1 MAEKLMEKC
10 IYCGGEILYTGLES
24 LVKCGFCGRTFA
36 VMKFQSEQVKMRQA
50 LEEGKAAQAALEE
63 AKQEQAQAQERLNTA
78 VTALSSLDASQKN
91 AEKKLNELFKQ
102 TQADQQT
109 REAIAGLLEGLKS
122 GQEQGQDTLGRLMRA
137 LADSREEGMDKL
149 TLLQETANKL
159 LSTQNDLVAKSMAQ
173 VEILQM
179 LQGMQLKSEEKLKLQ
194 NDFVMWNQSAHAEDT
209 ERLQKIQ
216 GSTSALLEGQ
226 KALNDKVDALRQAAE
241 ATQAS
246 VDAFHGEYQA
256 DKAMEL
262 ANLYHQADNFQR
274 DRVFDNAAQTY
285 RKMLVKGC
293 TDTEIYWRLVMCHY
307 CVEYQRDDD
316 DNLIPTILN
325 PDLTAPEEISERRDL
340 QENIGEYGDFYLG
353 ELRKIDEILDRYRE
367 LRHQVQYDVFISVK
381 QSVDGHQTQDSDKAS
396 DLYDHLMSLGLRVFN
411 SRRTPIPAGQEF
423 EPYIISAL
431 MSAKVLIVLGT
442 SPKYINAQWVRNEW
456 SRFQWLQRREK
467 KNGGTERRLICYL
480 CGSMQPSDL
489 KAVKGLNPNEQA
501 IVESATAIDKLDAS
515 LAYLMPKPDP
525 KPGPAPEPTPQPT
538 SVNLDTVLRQMTN
551 WLYRGRFDK
560 VISRYDELTDE
571 GLFQDQARLHLRVLC
586 AEKHVEEIDQ
596 LPKLAEKISNHNL
609 FRLARRMCR
618 SEEDQKLL
626 DRLQKENEENLK
638 SKIEK
643 PEPEKPKPAKPKPAK
658 PEPAKSEPMPDEEL
672 PKEEYL
678 KALLAGLQRGDY
690 DWVLR
695 MYDKYV
701 GQTPYHSSPR
711 FHIYALCA
719 ERGVSDF
726 NMLAN
731 SDKVLTDEPKF
742 QTARRVC
749 TSGFEMSQLS
759 ALARENEDYR
769 SKLSPG
775 QGKDVSIVD
784 ILRKMNQLL
793 AVGSFKQILDLY
805 QQYYLKAPFKN
816 SVRLHLLALCAE
828 RGVKSI
834 NMLPQS
840 MAVLADEPKYRAARL
855 ICRDND
861 DLALLTRLRGENEDY
876 RRNNKQSQSGPPK
889 PEAPTELLTPGE
901 CLTQMKHALSNGDF
915 AEAQT
920 LYDRYRL
927 KPIFKDSPRLHLYAL
942 CAQRQ
947 VRSIDLLATSSQSL
961 IDEPNFRAARMVARS
976 GTDKDLLA
984 NLLKAN
990 EEYRSKKN
998 QPAPPPKPETPTT
1011 PLTPGECLIKMKQAL
1026 SDNDFA
1032 AVQALYDQ
1040 YGTTSPFKDSPRL
1053 HLYALCA
1060 QRQVRSVDL
1069 LATSTQSLID
1079 EPCFRAA
1086 RMVARSGTDKDM
1098 LANLLKANQEYI
1110 GKNPFRKP
1118 QSGNEDA
1125 DTLFQ
1130 RGVNCELGKNG
1141 LSQSD
1146 SEALRWYRKAADMG
1160 HTAAQYNVGVFYH
1173 FGRGTTQNYAEALKW
1188 YRKAAEHGYADA
1200 QNNLGVMYNT
1210 GLGVSQNPA
1219 EAFRWYR
1226 LAAEQGLA
1234 ISQNNIG
1241 NMYENGKG
1249 TAKDLDEAA
1258 KWYRKA
1264 AEQGYAKAQCNLGN
1278 MYETGRG
1285 VSKNLSEALKW
1296 YRKSADQGFASAQFS
1311 LGVMYHDG
1319 LGVAQNHAEAM
1330 RWYQMAA
1337 GQGYAAAECNIGVL
1351 YQHGLG
1357 VAKDLSEALK
1367 WYRKAAG
1374 QGNARAQHCLG
1385 AMYHD
1390 GTGVAQNYAEAM
1402 QWYQKA
1408 AAQGYSDSECNIGV
1422 LYQYGLGVAKNMDEA
1437 VNWYR
1442 KAADRGQARAQC
1454 CLGAM
1459 YHNGLGVKKN
1469 YAEAM
1474 RWYQKAAEQG
1484 HSAAQYDIGLLYESG
1499 LGVAKDVAVALEW
1512 YRKAAAKGDEDAKK
1526 RLKAL
1531 EDAEAKAKQEE
1542 LKQAQEQAADVFNL
1556 FFQQKQNNAS
1566 ANPPTAQQLT
1576 DFWRQNLPS
1585 IHNTAAVG
1593 PAITPKLIKI
1603 VSKIVPPS
1611 SDEAILGVIHAK
1623 MGMGQGAVTLM
1634 ATDKRIYINIGEKMY
1649 PTIVAEYAQIASAS
1663 TSPMHT
1669 NPKKRVLTILLKNR
1683 NTLTVANPSNAFKD
1697 TINFEC
1703 LANTLNALVKQYY
1716 Q

>member
-1 MAEKLMEKC
+1 MAEKLVEKC
-10 IYCGGEILYTGLES
+10 IYCGGEILYTGLEPI
-24 LVKCGFCGRTFA
+24 VKCGFCGKTFA

-50 LEEGKAAQAALEE
+50 LEEGKVAQAALEE
-63 AKQEQAQAQERLNTA
+63 AKKAQAQAQERLNTA
-78 VTALSSLDASQKN
+78 VTALSGLDASQKN

-137 LADSREEGMDKL
+137 LADSRDEGMDKL

-209 ERLQKIQ
+209 ARLQKIQ

-226 KALNDKVDALRQAAE
+226 KALNDKVDALRQTAE

-274 DRVFDNAAQTY
+274 DRVFDNAAELY
-285 RKMLVKGC
+285 RQMLVKGC

-316 DNLIPTILN
+316 DSLIPTILN

-381 QSVDGHQTQDSDKAS
+381 QTIDGHQTQDSDKAS

-442 SPKYINAQWVRNEW
+442 SPKYMNAQWVRNEW
-456 SRFQWLQRREK
+456 SRFQWLQRHEK
-467 KNGGTERRLICYL
+467 KLGGTERRLICYL

-501 IVESATAIDKLDAS
+501 IVESATAIEKLDAS
-515 LAYLMPKPDP
+515 LAYLMPKSGP
-525 KPGPAPEPTPQPT
+525 KPGPAPEPTSQST

-551 WLYRGRFDK
+551 WLYRGRFDR
-560 VISRYDELTDE
+560 VISRYDELTEE

-596 LPKLAEKISNHNL
+596 LPKLAEKIANHNL

-626 DRLQKENEENLK
+626 DRLQNENEENLK
-638 SKIEK
+638 SKSEKPLPEKPLPGK
-643 PEPEKPKPAKPKPAK
+643 PEPKK
-658 PEPAKSEPMPDEEL
+658 PEPQKTESMPDDEL

-695 MYDKYV
+695 MYNKYES
-701 GQTPYHSSPR
+701 QPPYHSSPR
-711 FHIYALCA
+711 FHLYALCA
-719 ERGVSDF
+719 ERGISDF

-731 SDKVLTDEPKF
+731 SDKVLTAEPKF
-742 QTARRVC
+742 QMARRVC
-749 TSGFEMSQLS
+749 TSGFEMSQMS

-769 SKLSPG
+769 TKLSPG
-775 QGKDVSIVD
+775 QGKEVSIVD

-793 AVGSFKQILDLY
+793 AVGNFKQILDLY
-805 QQYYLKAPFKN
+805 QQFYLKAPFKN

-828 RGVKSI
+828 RGVKNI
-834 NMLPQS
+834 NLLPQS

-855 ICRDND
+855 VCRDND
-861 DLALLTRLRGENEDY
+861 DLALLTRLRSENEDY
-876 RRNNKQSQSGPPK
+876 RLNNKQSPSGPPK

-901 CLTQMKHALSNGDF
+901 CLLKMKRALSN
-915 AEAQT
+915 
-920 LYDRYRL
+920 
-927 KPIFKDSPRLHLYAL
+927 S
-942 CAQRQ
+942 
-947 VRSIDLLATSSQSL
+947 
-961 IDEPNFRAARMVARS
+961 
-976 GTDKDLLA
+976 
-984 NLLKAN
+984 
-990 EEYRSKKN
+990 
-998 QPAPPPKPETPTT
+998 
-1011 PLTPGECLIKMKQAL
+1011 
-1026 SDNDFA
+1026 DFA

-1040 YGTTSPFKDSPRL
+1040 YGAKSPFKDSPRL
-1053 HLYALCA
+1053 HLYTLCA
-1060 QRQVRSVDL
+1060 QRQVKSVDL

-1086 RMVARSGTDKDM
+1086 RMVARTSTDKDM
-1098 LANLLKANQEYI
+1098 LANLLKANKEYI
-1110 GKNPFRKP
+1110 DKNIVQKS
-1118 QSGNEDA
+1118 QSGSEDA
-1125 DTLFQ
+1125 ETLFQ
-1130 RGVNCELGKNG
+1130 RGVNCDLGKNG

-1146 SEALRWYRKAADMG
+1146 TEALRWYRKAADMG

-1188 YRKAAEHGYADA
+1188 YRKAAEQGYADA

-1210 GLGVSQNPA
+1210 GLGVSQNSA

-1249 TAKDLDEAA
+1249 TAKNLDEAA

-1264 AEQGYAKAQCNLGN
+1264 AEQGYAKAQCNIGN

-1285 VSKNLSEALKW
+1285 VTKNLSEALKW

-1357 VAKDLSEALK
+1357 VAKDLNEALK

-1422 LYQYGLGVAKNMDEA
+1422 LYQHGLGVAKNMDEA
-1437 VNWYR
+1437 VKWYR
-1442 KAADRGQARAQC
+1442 KAADHGQARAQC
-1454 CLGAM
+1454 CLGVM
-1459 YHNGLGVKKN
+1459 YHNGLGVTKN

-1499 LGVAKDVAVALEW
+1499 LGVAKDVAMALEW
-1512 YRKAAAKGDEDAKK
+1512 YRKAAAMGDEDAQK

-1542 LKQAQEQAADVFNL
+1542 LKQAQKQVANVVSQV
-1556 FFQQKQNNAS
+1556 FQQQQNRAS
-1566 ANPPTAQQLT
+1566 ANAPTAQQLT

-1585 IHNTAAVG
+1585 IHNSAAVG
-1593 PAITPKLIKI
+1593 PAITPKLTKI
-1603 VSKIVPPS
+1603 VTKIVPPS
-1611 SDEAILGVIHAK
+1611 GDERILGVIHAK

-1663 TSPMHT
+1663 TVPMNT